1 MESVRQRSSTTRRSR
16 RIPNNVQCGDPDL
29 SRKYFT
35 RKHSIQIQT
44 NDVRF
49 FSYLFFRRTSV
60 NSSFSYTFFLFF
72 RRTLANSSFSYSFSS
87 YYFFLVTSMAI
98 VTYGTE
104 LHRLSIAFRIYMVLF
119 FFSRTVSICLHHP
132 DVIERSL

>member
-49 FSYLFFRRTSV
+49 FSYLFL
-60 NSSFSYTFFLFF
+60 SSHLGKLIFLIHIFFIL
-72 RRTLANSSFSYSFSS
+72 SSRFGKFIFLILISS
-87 YYFFLVTSMAI
+87 YNFFLVTSMAI